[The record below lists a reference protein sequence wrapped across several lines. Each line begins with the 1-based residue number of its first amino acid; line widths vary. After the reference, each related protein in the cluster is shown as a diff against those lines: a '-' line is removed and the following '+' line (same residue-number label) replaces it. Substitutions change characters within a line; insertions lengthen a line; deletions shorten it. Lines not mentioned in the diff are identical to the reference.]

1 MIEYAKLIIDF
12 GLVVLVWVVQFAIYP
27 GFRYF
32 KKSDLQLWH
41 PIYSRQISWVVA
53 PLMLAQLGIAFYM
66 LTVVQ
71 SWFVIGNLILVAAT
85 WIITFFW
92 AVPLHKHIENHYDFD
107 DQIDQLITMNLIRA
121 WIWTIICIWT
131 IVIMTV

>member
-1 MIEYAKLIIDF
+1 MIEYGKLVIDF

-27 GFRYF
+27 GFKYF
-32 KKSDLQLWH
+32 KKAGLQHWH
-41 PIYSRQISWVVA
+41 PTYSRQISWVVA

-66 LTVVQ
+66 LTIVQ

-92 AVPLHKHIENHYDFD
+92 AVPLHKHIEKHYDSD
-107 DQIDQLITMNLIRA
+107 KEIDQLITLNLVRA

-131 IVIMTV
+131 IVVMTA